1 MSLSPLLPGE
11 PAPWFIAPSSRGNQ
25 FHFSSLGGRYVAL
38 LFFGSASVSSG
49 PVQAALARVR
59 AHRAMFTSPKACFF
73 GLSANASDRDAIMTA
88 PEEPGINFF
97 WDPEGH
103 VSQRYG
109 ALPTPGAQQEAERQY
124 HPFWLVMDPLL
135 RVMARFALHETDQ
148 ALDFVA
154 RLPPIDL
161 HAGMEIPAPVLV
173 LPRVFEP
180 KFCAELIA
188 HYKNST
194 PVDSGFMR
202 DVGGK
207 TVGILDPNF
216 KRRYDVEVDGA
227 LREGA
232 KRRIERRLLPQ
243 IQKAFQFQATR
254 IERFMVACYDGE
266 RGGFFARHRDNTTKA
281 TAHRRFAVTI
291 NLNAE
296 DFTGGELCFPEFG
309 SRTYRA
315 PTGGAVVFSCS
326 LLHEALP
333 VKSGTRYAF
342 LPFLYDEKGQ
352 EIWEEGQQY
361 LANSA

>member
-1 MSLSPLLPGE
+1 MSSSSFQPGE
-11 PAPWFIAPSSRGNQ
+11 LAPWFVAPSSRGEQ

-38 LFFGSASVSSG
+38 LFFGSASLG

-59 AHRAMFTSPKACFF
+59 ERRSLFISPKACFF
-73 GLSANASDRDAIMTA
+73 GVSVDPSDREAIMAA
-88 PEEPGINFF
+88 PEEPGINYF
-97 WDPEGH
+97 WDPEGRISH
-103 VSQRYG
+103 RYG
-109 ALPTPGAQQEAERQY
+109 ALPSTGAGPGEERHY
-124 HPFWLVMDPLL
+124 RPFWLVMDPLL
-135 RVMARFALHETDQ
+135 RVMASFGLQETDQ

-154 RLPPIDL
+154 GLPPVDL

-180 KFCAELIA
+180 DFCAELIGYYRNA
-188 HYKNST
+188 T

-202 DVGGK
+202 DIGGK
-207 TVGILDPNF
+207 TVGILDPKF
-216 KRRYDVEVDGA
+216 KRRYDVEVDGV

-232 KRRIERRLLPQ
+232 KHRIERRLLPQ

-266 RGGFFARHRDNTTKA
+266 RGGFFGRHRDNTTKA

-352 EIWEEGQQY
+352 AIWEEGQQY
-361 LANSA
+361 LAKGA

>member
-1 MSLSPLLPGE
+1 MSHPSLLPGE
-11 PAPWFIAPSSRGNQ
+11 PAPWFVAPSSRGEQ

-38 LFFGSASVSSG
+38 LFLGSLSPE

-59 AHRAMFTSPKACFF
+59 QRRALFTSPKACFF
-73 GLSANASDRDAIMTA
+73 AVSMDPADQASLSATA
-88 PEEPGINFF
+88 EEPGIHYF
-97 WDPEGH
+97 WDPQGAI
-103 VSQRYG
+103 SQRYG
-109 ALPTPGAQQEAERQY
+109 ALVPGDAAAGGGRHY
-124 HPFWLVMDPLL
+124 RPFWLVMDPFL

-148 ALDFVA
+148 VLDFVA
-154 RLPPIDL
+154 RLPPVDL

-180 KFCAELIA
+180 EFCAELIA
-188 HYKNST
+188 HYQNST

-207 TVGILDPNF
+207 TVGILDPKF
-216 KRRYDVEVDGA
+216 KRRYDVEVDGV

-232 KRRIERRLLPQ
+232 KQRIERRLVPQ

-254 IERFMVACYDGE
+254 IERFLVACYDGD
-266 RGGFFARHRDNTTKA
+266 RGGFFGRHRDNTTKA

-291 NLNAE
+291 NLNA
-296 DFTGGELCFPEFG
+296 DGFTGGELCFPEFG

-315 PTGGAVVFSCS
+315 PTGGAVVFSCA

-333 VKSGTRYAF
+333 VTSGTRYAF

-352 EIWEEGQQY
+352 ALWEEGQQH
-361 LANSA
+361 LGKEE